1 MTRLA
6 RLLPALALLAVAC
19 SPAEPA
25 VTSTTTTLPEV
36 TTSTAPEGS
45 TTVPASTTTTSLPEL
60 VSLAY
65 ELVAELPFPV
75 QLVTRP
81 DDPVS
86 YVVLKSGLI
95 LALDTATGE
104 TSEVLDISS
113 RVRDSGEQ
121 GLLAMALHP
130 TDRARAFVHYSSR
143 EGGRT
148 VVSEFTFTS
157 ERQADPESERVIF
170 EHAQPAGNHNGGMIA
185 FTPDGTLLL
194 GLGDGG
200 GANDQFGHGQNPD
213 TLLGGLVAIDVDGDA
228 EPALYAMGLR
238 NPWRFWID
246 EGLLYIGDV
255 GQGQWEEVSVA
266 PLQPE
271 QNFGWSIMEGL
282 HCFSPRSG
290 CDQSG
295 LVMPVIEVSHD
306 DAGTCSITGGVVY
319 RGAQIPEIDGHF
331 FYSDY
336 CGAYL
341 RSFRFE
347 DGSAV
352 DVTDWTDQVGRTDG
366 GVVGFGVDGQ
376 GEMYVAST
384 RALYRVVAVRGG

>member
-60 VSLAY
+60 GSLAY

-86 YVVLKSGLI
+86 YVVLKSGVI

-130 TDRARAFVHYSSR
+130 TDRARGFVHYSSR

-295 LVMPVIEVSHD
+295 LVMPVIEVSHG

>member
-25 VTSTTTTLPEV
+25 VTSTPTTLPEV

-60 VSLAY
+60 GSLAY

-86 YVVLKSGLI
+86 YVVLKSGVI

-130 TDRARAFVHYSSR
+130 TDRARGFVHYSSR

-295 LVMPVIEVSHD
+295 LVMPVIEVSHG